1 MRVREWKKTLQA
13 NGNNNSNNKKADK
26 MDFEQIELK
35 GDINSNIVVVVD
47 SNTSK
52 IDRAFR

>member
-1 MRVREWKKTLQA
+1 MREWKKTLQA